1 MIGRYLTLY
10 IRQRKGIETSHQ
22 GGVEGVGEGAKVET
36 RVEVR
41 VGVEGVEKARG
52 RVTVPSPPP
61 PPPHHHHHHQVHVMT
76 INSSVM
82 MICQKSQR

>member
-1 MIGRYLTLY
+1 MTLY
-10 IRQRKGIETSHQ
+10 LRQRKGIETSHQ

-41 VGVEGVEKARG
+41 VGVEEVERARG
-52 RVTVPSPPP
+52 SVIVPSPPHHH
-61 PPPHHHHHHQVHVMT
+61 HHHHHHQVHVMT

-82 MICQKSQR
+82 MICQRSQR